1 MLALLIDVSGS
12 MGQNV
17 RQEGKTIETFL
28 EKRATES
35 RVAVLSFNERL
46 QVLQDFTSDR
56 SLTQAVP
63 KKAYLT
69 SGGTY
74 IYLSVAGAIEWLN
87 AYAMTPGRRW
97 AKILVVISD
106 GFDNRSAVDHRAAI
120 EVALRS
126 NVKIFTVVVPLLN
139 QFHMLAAPGS
149 AFIELCIKT
158 SVKPLESRAKSGKKS
173 ERMTLT
179 GLLMA
184 PVALLLSGAV
194 TIGYLNGIRV
204 SYQPQVLRW
213 LESSFPLLVSSLRNL
228 PSCSQSESISTIRCV
243 HNAMTDLRGE
253 NLWTG
258 RGSVITHLLRRE
270 ELS

>member
-1 MLALLIDVSGS
+1 

-56 SLTQAVP
+56 WLVQAVP

-74 IYLSVAGAIEWLN
+74 IYLSAAGAIEWLN

-106 GFDNRSAVDHRAAI
+106 GFDNRSGADHRAAI

-126 NVKIFTVVVPLLN
+126 NVKIFTVAVPLLN
-139 QFHMLAAPGS
+139 QFRMLAAPGS

-179 GLLMA
+179 GLLMGPRHSPLKWRSDNRIPQRDTRVLSA
-184 PVALLLSGAV
+184 AGFALAGIFFPPAGLIAAELALLLA
-194 TIGYLNGIRV
+194 IGEYL
-204 SYQPQVLRW
+204 YDQV
-213 LESSFPLLVSSLRNL
+213 
-228 PSCSQSESISTIRCV
+228 CS
-243 HNAMTDLRGE
+243 
-253 NLWTG
+253 
-258 RGSVITHLLRRE
+258 
-270 ELS
+270 